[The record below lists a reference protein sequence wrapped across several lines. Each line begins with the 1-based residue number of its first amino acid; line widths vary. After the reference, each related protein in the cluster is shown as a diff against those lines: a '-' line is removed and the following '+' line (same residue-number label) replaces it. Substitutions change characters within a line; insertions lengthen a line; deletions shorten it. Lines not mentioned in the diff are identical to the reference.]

1 MGLQSYVTQLAIN
14 RSRCCSEMGR
24 AAGGGGGA
32 RGAGLPFLTAGSVR
46 HLAAWLGSL
55 RPWGA
60 WRKERGFELGPA

>member
-32 RGAGLPFLTAGSVR
+32 RGGWAALPDRGVGEAPGRMAGQPPPMGG
-46 HLAAWLGSL
+46 LAEGEGL
-55 RPWGA
+55 
-60 WRKERGFELGPA
+60 